1 MLLNYR
7 QTKALKEFKEFRVR
21 LDRLDLQ
28 DPLAHKGQRLPF
40 LAQLGHRVP
49 KVRKVLLAL
58 KAFQESKVQLDLR
71 AIQVLLDQQVQL
83 DRKVLLQP
91 FQALLARLGHKGQL
105 DRRAFKEQPPQF
117 LDPRDPLDQQEP
129 QVHKESLDLQ
139 DQQVLKDWWAQLDQ
153 QVQQEQRDP
162 RVLKGLLERKD
173 LRD

>member
-1 MLLNYR
+1 VEIALRFLYRIRNMLLNYR

-28 DPLAHKGQRLPF
+28 DLLAHKGQPLPF
-40 LAQLGHRVP
+40 LARLGLKGIRDQLG
-49 KVRKVLLAL
+49 LQGL
-58 KAFQESKVQLDLR
+58 KAFKESVALLGFKGT
-71 AIQVLLDQQVQL
+71 QVLLDQQVQL
-83 DRKVLLQP
+83 DRK
-91 FQALLARLGHKGQL
+91 
-105 DRRAFKEQPPQF
+105 AFKEQPPQF
-117 LDPRDPLDQQEP
+117 LDPRDPLDPQEP

-153 QVQQEQRDP
+153 QVQREQRDP